1 MAARVVLITKK
12 IYLGLGSNLGDREDA
27 LKSAIQKLHRPDLR
41 ITRIS
46 PVFETAALD
55 YTHQGDFLNCVVEA
69 ETTLMPM
76 LLLSRV
82 QSIER
87 EMGRKRLIPKG
98 PRNIDIDILLH
109 GRSVVHTARLQ
120 IPHPG
125 IEMRRFVLEP
135 LAELDSS
142 LRHPVHKKTVR
153 EMLAMVP
160 HQRLVR
166 LSLRLDIPFLGPGG
180 QAGGG
185 QE

>member
-1 MAARVVLITKK
+1 MAARIVLTSKK
-12 IYLGLGSNLGDREDA
+12 IYLGLGSNLGDREAA
-27 LKSAIQKLHRPDLR
+27 LRTAIEKLQRPDLQ

-46 PVFETAALD
+46 PVYETAALD
-55 YTHQGDFLNCVVEA
+55 YTQQGDFLNCVVEA

-76 LLLSRV
+76 RLLSRI

-109 GRSVVHTARLQ
+109 GRSVVQAAKLQ

-125 IEMRRFVLEP
+125 IEMRPFVLVP
-135 LAELDSS
+135 LGDLDSN
-142 LRHPVHKKTVR
+142 LRHPLHKKTVR
-153 EMLAMVP
+153 EMLAVAP

-166 LSLRLDIPFLGPGG
+166 LGLRLDVPFPASGSG
-180 QAGGG
+180 
-185 QE
+185 EE